1 MAGQPSGK
9 PAPSSPSQGLPSEGF
24 RAAVSIALCLY
35 LLGFALTVAGNSGSG
50 SSTLVRTLKTK
61 LFSPWMVPLW
71 LDLGFDYRLTYGQID
86 DADYAL
92 EVTPW
97 GGAADGAA
105 VRFPPAGS
113 AGIAAN
119 RWRTLAM
126 LLEPDTLPE
135 ETNSALTASIAENLF
150 SELDAEDL
158 RVRVLRAPMPERT
171 GFSAESSA
179 DARPEQAAV
188 ARVRRVA
195 GSVQLLP
202 VEQQRDV
209 APVVSPAAG
218 TPDAAGSGGNEQGDL
233 P

>member
-9 PAPSSPSQGLPSEGF
+9 PASSPSQGLPSEGL

-35 LLGFALTVAGNSGSG
+35 LLGFALTVASNSGSG
-50 SSTLVRTLKTK
+50 SSTLVRTVKTK

-71 LDLGFDYRLTYGQID
+71 LDLGFDYRLTYGQFD
-86 DADYAL
+86 DADHAI
-92 EVTPW
+92 EVTRW
-97 GGAADGAA
+97 ANAADGAS

-119 RWRTLAM
+119 RWRTLAV

-135 ETNSALTASIAENLF
+135 ETNSALTAAIAENLF
-150 SELDAEDL
+150 EELDAEDL
-158 RVRVLRAPMPERT
+158 RVRVLRAKMPERSE
-171 GFSAESSA
+171 FSAEASVAS
-179 DARPEQAAV
+179 RPVQAAV

-209 APVVSPAAG
+209 APVVTPAAG
-218 TPDAAGSGGNEQGDL
+218 TGDGEGPGGNEPGER

>member
-9 PAPSSPSQGLPSEGF
+9 PATSPSPGLPSEGF

-35 LLGFALTVAGNSGSG
+35 LLGFALTVASNSGSG
-50 SSTLVRTLKTK
+50 SSTLVRTVKTK

-86 DADYAL
+86 DADYTI

-97 GGAADGAA
+97 DGAADGAV
-105 VRFPPAGS
+105 VRFPTAGS
-113 AGIAAN
+113 SGIAAN
-119 RWRTLAM
+119 RWRTIAM

-135 ETNSALTASIAENLF
+135 ETNSALTAAIAENLF
-150 SELDAEDL
+150 DELAAEDL
-158 RVRVLRAPMPERT
+158 RVRVLRTPMPERT
-171 GFSAESSA
+171 GFSAEAPA

-209 APVVSPAAG
+209 APVVPPSPG
-218 TPDAAGSGGNEQGDL
+218 TPDAEGPGGTVTGVL